1 MQRGEGCGHALPT
14 VSPALQNP
22 VRASGHRRQDII
34 MANEELRTS
43 GGNQNEV
50 EILEFNLGQQAFG
63 VNVLKIEAIEQ
74 YDASRVTVIPMA
86 PPHVIGTLLFRRRT
100 IPLIDLGADLG
111 IIRPSSVVPLDESEG
126 GESDAAQEDE
136 NAGRVFL
143 VTNFNGI
150 TVAFIADGV
159 NRIHRVT
166 WQDINPMDEMFEGNS
181 AEFTGS
187 FNIEGRE
194 ILIVD
199 MEKQIADIDPR
210 AAMDVTSREDID
222 HPQAEQRPN
231 IKILL
236 AEDSGTMRSLI
247 TGVLEKGGYTS
258 VTTFTNGQAAHDAI
272 IKLKER
278 AAADG
283 TSVAEMVSLVIT
295 DIEMPQMNGLSLC
308 RAIKQQ
314 LGLSDLPV
322 VMFSTQINDDM
333 IEQCKRVSAD
343 GWISK
348 PEVMQLVKMIDEL
361 ALEKQETQP
370 A

>member
-1 MQRGEGCGHALPT
+1 
-14 VSPALQNP
+14 
-22 VRASGHRRQDII
+22 
-34 MANEELRTS
+34 MANEDLSKTD
-43 GGNQNEV
+43 GNQDDV
-50 EILEFNLGQQAFG
+50 EILEFSLGSQAFG

-74 YDASRVTVIPMA
+74 YDAERVTVIPMA
-86 PPHVIGTLLFRRRT
+86 PPHVVGTLLFRRRT

-111 IIRPSSVVPLDESEG
+111 ILRARRELPLDET
-126 GESDAAQEDE
+126 EDVVD
-136 NAGRVFL
+136 NDDAGRVVL

-166 WQDINPMDEMFEGNS
+166 WQNINPMDEMFEGNS
-181 AEFTGS
+181 SEFTGS

-199 MEKQIADIDPR
+199 MEKQIAEIDPR
-210 AAMDVTSREDID
+210 AAMDITSCADID

-231 IKILL
+231 VKILV

-247 TGVLEKGGYTS
+247 TGILEKGGYTS

-272 IKLKER
+272 VKLNDR
-278 AAADG
+278 AKADG
-283 TSVAEMVSLVIT
+283 TSVADMVSLVIS

-308 RAIKQQ
+308 RSIKQQ

-333 IEQCKRVSAD
+333 VEQCKRVGAD

-348 PEVMQLVKMIDEL
+348 PEVTKLVKLIDKL
-361 ALEKQETQP
+361 ALEKQQAQP